1 MSAIIGYWHH
11 GPPARAQALLLKCL
25 AASGRTFQQLNRSA
39 NDAHNRCF
47 TAALASAGDGVRLHQ
62 TDQTLSATLS
72 AAGLPGADGVLIEAD
87 TAGLRVR
94 RDPFGCV
101 PLFVTQRDGVVWFA
115 TRLQLLLPLFES
127 ARISSEA
134 LTAYACLS
142 WVPSPL
148 AAVEGIFAVSAGSE
162 IRFSSSQSVAAA
174 RRWHEWQLTETEISD
189 EAAAIAQLRHLLQQA
204 IEAQAADLSNEPV
217 GVLLSGGLDS
227 SVVAALL
234 VRAGVQVRAFALDF
248 GAYGQSELP
257 FAESVAQH
265 LQIPLVK
272 VDATPRRIRRALVAT
287 AQALDQPF
295 GDGVTVP
302 LYLLNEAASR
312 EVSVIFNGEGGDQ
325 LFAGWTN
332 KPIIAAGVYEQTHPA
347 GDDFRQAYLRTFHR
361 LHGFEASVFTRQFQ
375 TEAAQRDPLQWLG
388 EALDDST
395 SMPLLH
401 RLRRAGLML
410 KGAQNIEPRAT
421 NLAFAHGLKVRTPF
435 CWLPLAE
442 WTFSLAGELCLRGPC
457 EKYLLKRAAQDWLP
471 PAVVWREK
479 RGMGAPLTQWCS
491 GPLWRE
497 LGRWLGPAA
506 LRAEGVWQPD
516 LARRVVSGRLGAQ
529 FQGRRIGEILW
540 LLLAWQVWR
549 RTVLRAETAESGP
562 ALYNPFW
569 LPPRWWQ
576 LSGRI
581 QADS

>member
-1 MSAIIGYWHH
+1 MSAIIGYWHN
-11 GPPARAQALLLKCL
+11 GPPASAQALLLECL
-25 AASGRTFQQLNRSA
+25 TASGQTFHQFNLAA
-39 NDAHNRCF
+39 NDAQNQPF
-47 TAALASAGDGVRLHQ
+47 AASLACAGDGVCIKQ
-62 TDQTLSATLS
+62 TDQTLTAALS
-72 AAGLPGADGVLIEAD
+72 AAGLPGADGVLIEAG
-87 TAGLRVR
+87 TADLHLR

-101 PLFVTQRDGVVWFA
+101 PLFVTQRDDVIWFA
-115 TRLQLLLPLFES
+115 TRLQLLLPLFEA
-127 ARISSEA
+127 ARVSSEA
-134 LTAYACLS
+134 LYAYACFS

-148 AAVEGIFAVSAGSE
+148 AAVEGIFTVPAGSE
-162 IRFSSSQSVAAA
+162 IRLTSSQSLAAA

-189 EAAAIAQLRHLLQQA
+189 EAAAIAQLRRLLQQA
-204 IEAQAADLSNEPV
+204 IEVQTADLLSEPV
-217 GVLLSGGLDS
+217 GVFLSGGLDS

-234 VRAGVQVRAFALDF
+234 RRAGVKVRAFALDF
-248 GAYGQSELP
+248 GDYGLSELP

-272 VDATPRRIRRALVAT
+272 VDATPRRIRRALTAT

-302 LYLLNEAASR
+302 LFLLSEAASR
-312 EVSVIFNGEGGDQ
+312 EVRVVFNGEGGDQ

-347 GDDFRQAYLRTFHR
+347 GDDFTQAYLRTFHR
-361 LHGFEASVFTRQFQ
+361 LHGFEASVFTTQFQ
-375 TEAAQRDPLQWLG
+375 SAAAQHDPLKWLG
-388 EALDDST
+388 EALADST

-401 RLRRAGLML
+401 RLRRASLML

-442 WTFSLAGELCLRGPC
+442 WTFSLSGELCLRGPC
-457 EKYLLKRAAQDWLP
+457 EKYLLKRAVEDCLP
-471 PAVVWREK
+471 PEVVWREK
-479 RGMGAPLTQWCS
+479 RGMGPPLTQWCS

-497 LGRWLGPAA
+497 LGRWLSPAA
-506 LRAEGVWQPD
+506 LHAEGVWQTD
-516 LARRVVSGRLGAQ
+516 LPLRVASGRLGAQ

-549 RTVLRAETAESGP
+549 RTVLCAETGEIRPS
-562 ALYNPFW
+562 LYNPFW

-576 LSGRI
+576 WR
-581 QADS
+581 DNPV